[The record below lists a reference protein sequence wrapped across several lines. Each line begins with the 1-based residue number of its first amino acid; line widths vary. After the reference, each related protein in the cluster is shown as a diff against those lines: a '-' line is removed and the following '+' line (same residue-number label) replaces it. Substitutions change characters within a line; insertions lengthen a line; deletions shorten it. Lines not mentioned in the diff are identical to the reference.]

1 MKTRIKRV
9 GKGEVAMIFSKYVD
23 TDFYNNAPFVR
34 YRSASRAKIYSV
46 LVVTFVLSAC
56 AGQIDGLPNRPFGD
70 DGLDT
75 TKFAFKKEKHD
86 EYFAASGAAKRQ
98 LRNEIVDAQLRAQD
112 IKFQDFLKSLVKF
125 NVGLGIGTDWTVLA
139 LSGLGATTGGTTAKA
154 AYSAAS
160 AGIIGAKGAIDKHV
174 FMEKAM
180 PVIISQMIAERTT
193 VRAKIRKG
201 LAGNVAQYSLNQ
213 GLADV
218 EEYRQAGSLITALVT
233 ITKNAGVQADKS
245 EQEIKD
251 VAKGSFQKDQATV
264 KLQKFLN
271 TGTSAQK
278 AQNRTKLKNA
288 MAKFGLS
295 TAPGNENMLMFTEVL
310 GEVRAK
316 IVEELGL

>member
-1 MKTRIKRV
+1 MKSNYIDAK
-9 GKGEVAMIFSKYVD
+9 FWNY
-23 TDFYNNAPFVR
+23 APNMR
-34 YRSASRAKIYSV
+34 YRGAWRMQIQIV
-46 LVVTFVLSAC
+46 LFITFVLSAC

-75 TKFAFKKEKHD
+75 TKFAFKKEKHE

-112 IKFQDFLKSLVKF
+112 IKFQDFLESLVKF

-139 LSGLGATTGGTTAKA
+139 LNGLGATTGGVTAKA

-193 VRAKIRKG
+193 VKAKIRKG
-201 LAGNVAQYSLNQ
+201 LVADVSQYSLNQ

-278 AQNRTKLKNA
+278 TQNRAKLKSA

-295 TAPGNENMLMFTEVL
+295 TAPGNENMLMFTDVL